1 LHSALEQQATATV
14 HMRIQ
19 NDELARRAAIWAAT
33 LRDDAT
39 SLRERA
45 RSPMLDAKSR
55 RDLLQLAAALNRA
68 AKVLD
73 GPAGQIETKPR
84 KRKKA

>member
-1 LHSALEQQATATV
+1 
-14 HMRIQ
+14 MRIQ
-19 NDELARRAAIWAAT
+19 TDELARRAAIWAAT

-45 RSPMLDAKSR
+45 RSPILDSKTR
-55 RDLLQLAAALNRA
+55 RDLLQLATALNRA

-73 GPAGQIETKPR
+73 IPAGQTQKKKR
-84 KRKKA
+84 RKKA